1 MNYFKSYSIGSEP
14 EELPMSNEQQAL
26 AGVRVLE
33 LTNYIAGPV
42 VGRMMA
48 DMGAEVV
55 KLEMPPRGDY
65 SRGPMPPADARQRYN
80 PTHAFYNRGKQ
91 SLCIDLKRPQ
101 GAALVRDL
109 VRHFDVFIE
118 NLTPGLVRKYGLGWP
133 DLSAVNPRLIM
144 CSVSAFGQTGPL
156 AAFPGTDAIAQAMSG
171 ITSLIADASGA
182 PIFTG
187 VFMADGN
194 AGVSAYGAVV
204 TALFFREKSGVGQY
218 IDLSLSE
225 SIFHLHDNSL
235 SSWLF
240 SKGAEVPGPFGS
252 HRNGDSPHGFYKT
265 TDGYLILVVLN
276 HRWEHLTDIIGMPQL
291 REDPRFLTMPDRS
304 ANRYILAEI
313 VQEWIDKK
321 FKTREEAIKFFR
333 DNGIIAAPVLT
344 VAEAVNHPQFKE
356 RATMETIEVPNF
368 GPVALTKAPFQMSRT
383 PPRIPPK
390 VAMLGEDNNEILG
403 KYLGYGADTIAAL
416 LKTGVLA
423 QDPTLERPTG
433 RA

>member
-1 MNYFKSYSIGSEP
+1 MANEP
-14 EELPMSNEQQAL
+14 QAL

-33 LTNYIAGPV
+33 LTNYIAGPM

-65 SRGPMPPADARQRYN
+65 SRGPMPPPDALQRYN
-80 PTHAFYNRGKQ
+80 PIHAFYNRGKQ
-91 SLCIDLKRPQ
+91 SICVDLKRPQ

-109 VRHFDVFIE
+109 IAHFDVFIE
-118 NLTPGLVRKYGLGWP
+118 NLTPGLVRKYGVGWE

-156 AAFPGTDAIAQAMSG
+156 ASFPGTDAIAQAMSG
-171 ITSLIADASGA
+171 ITSMTAGANGA
-182 PIFTG
+182 PVFTG

-235 SSWLF
+235 AAWLF
-240 SKGAEVPGPFGS
+240 SNGAEVPGPFGS
-252 HRNGDSPHGFYKT
+252 HRNGDSPHGFFKT

-276 HRWEHLTDIIGMPQL
+276 HRWEHLTDIIGMPHL

-304 ANRYILAEI
+304 ANRYVLAEI
-313 VQEWIDKK
+313 VQEWIGSR

-344 VAEAVNHPQFKE
+344 VAEAVNHPQL
-356 RATMETIEVPNF
+356 RQRGAMETIDVPNV
-368 GPVALTKAPFQMSRT
+368 GPVALPKAPFRMSKT
-383 PPRIPPK
+383 PPRIPPT
-390 VAMLGEDNNEILG
+390 VAMLGEDNDEILG
-403 KYLGYGADTIAAL
+403 KYLGYDAGTVAAL
-416 LKTGVLA
+416 LEAGVIARDPALA
-423 QDPTLERPTG
+423 R

>member
-1 MNYFKSYSIGSEP
+1 MTIGADAARLRP
-14 EELPMSNEQQAL
+14 TLAGEELSMLSDAKAL

-33 LTNYIAGPV
+33 LTNYIAGPM

-65 SRGPMPPADARQRYN
+65 SRGPMPPAGAAQRYN
-80 PTHAFYNRGKQ
+80 SGHAFYNRGKQ

-118 NLTPGLVRKYGLGWP
+118 NLTPGLVNKYGLGWTE
-133 DLSAVNPRLIM
+133 LSAINPRLIM
-144 CSVSAFGQTGPL
+144 CSVSAFGQTGPM
-156 AAFPGTDAIAQAMSG
+156 AAFPGTDAIAQATSG
-171 ITSLIADASGA
+171 ITSLTADANGT

-235 SSWLF
+235 CSWLF
-240 SKGAEVPGPFGS
+240 SRGADVPGPFGS
-252 HRNGDSPHGFYKT
+252 HRNGDGPHGYFKAA
-265 TDGYLILVVLN
+265 DGYLILVVLT
-276 HRWEHLTDIIGMPQL
+276 HRWPQFTDAIGMPEL
-291 REDPRFLTMPDRS
+291 RDDPRFQTMQGRS
-304 ANRYILAEI
+304 DNRYVLAVI
-313 VQEWIDKK
+313 VEEWIQKN

-333 DNGIIAAPVLT
+333 DAGLIAAPVLSI
-344 VAEAVNHPQFKE
+344 AEAVNHPQLKD
-356 RATMETIEVPNF
+356 RGIMETIDVP
-368 GPVALTKAPFQMSRT
+368 GVGEVALPKTPFHMSKT
-383 PPRIPPK
+383 PPQIPPL
-390 VAMLGEDNNEILG
+390 VAMLGENNNEILS
-403 KYLGYGADTIAAL
+403 KRLGYSADKIAAL
-416 LKTGVLA
+416 LKDGVLA
-423 QDPTLERPTG
+423 QDPTLAQP
-433 RA
+433 A

>member
-1 MNYFKSYSIGSEP
+1 MP
-14 EELPMSNEQQAL
+14 QDAQAL

-65 SRGPMPPADARQRYN
+65 NRGPMPAADVAQRYS
-80 PTHAFYNRGKQ
+80 PGHAFYNRGKR
-91 SLCIDLKRPQ
+91 SLCIDLKRPE
-101 GAALVRDL
+101 GAALVREV

-118 NLTPGLVRKYGLGWP
+118 NLTPGLVHKYGLGWA

-144 CSVSAFGQTGPL
+144 CSVSAFGQTGPM
-156 AAFPGTDAIAQAMSG
+156 ATFPGTDAIAQATSG
-171 ITSLIADASGA
+171 ITSMTADANGT

-204 TALFFREKSGVGQY
+204 TALFFREKSGAGQY

-235 SSWLF
+235 CSWLF
-240 SKGAEVPGPFGS
+240 SKGLEVPGPFGS
-252 HRNGDSPHGFYKT
+252 HRNGDGPHGYFKAA
-265 TDGYLILVVLN
+265 DGYLILVVLT
-276 HRWEHLTDIIGMPQL
+276 HRWPQFTDAIGMPEL
-291 REDPRFLTMPDRS
+291 RDDPRFQTMQGRS
-304 ANRYILAEI
+304 ENRYVLAVI
-313 VQEWIDKK
+313 VEEWIQKN
-321 FKTREEAIKFFR
+321 FKTRDDAIKFFR
-333 DNGIIAAPVLT
+333 DAGLIAAPVLT

-356 RATMETIEVPNF
+356 RGTMETIEVPNF
-368 GPVALTKAPFQMSRT
+368 GAVPLTKAPFQMSIT
-383 PPRIPPK
+383 PPRIPAT
-390 VAMLGEDNNEILG
+390 VAMLGEDNREILS
-403 KYLGYGADTIAAL
+403 KYLGYGDDAIAEL
-416 LKTGVLA
+416 LNQGVLA
-423 QDPTLERPTG
+423 QDPVIGAMIEK
-433 RA
+433 

>member
-1 MNYFKSYSIGSEP
+1 MPNEP
-14 EELPMSNEQQAL
+14 QAL

-65 SRGPMPPADARQRYN
+65 SRGPMPPAGAAQRYN
-80 PTHAFYNRGKQ
+80 PIHVFYNRGKQ
-91 SLCIDLKRPQ
+91 SLCVDLKRPE
-101 GAALVRDL
+101 GAALIRDL
-109 VRHFDVFIE
+109 ISHFDVFVE
-118 NLTPGLVRKYGLGWP
+118 NLTPGLVRKYGLGYAE
-133 DLSAVNPRLIM
+133 LSAVNPRLIM
-144 CSVSAFGQTGPL
+144 CSVSAFGQTGPW
-156 AAFPGTDAIAQAMSG
+156 ATFPGTDAIAQAMSG
-171 ITSLIADASGA
+171 ITSMTGDADGT

-252 HRNGDSPHGFYKT
+252 HRNGDSPHGFFKT
-265 TDGYLILVVLN
+265 EDGYLILVVLT

-291 REDPRFLTMPDRS
+291 RQDRRFLTMPDRS
-304 ANRYILAEI
+304 QNRYVLAVI
-313 VQEWIDKK
+313 VQEWISAN
-321 FKTREEAIKFFR
+321 FKTRDAAIKFFR

-356 RATMETIEVPNF
+356 RGAMETIEVPNF
-368 GPVALTKAPFQMSRT
+368 GPVALPKAPFHMSQT
-383 PPRIPPK
+383 PPHIPPK
-390 VAMLGEDNNEILG
+390 VALLGEDNFEVLR
-403 KYLGYGADTIAAL
+403 KCLGYSADAVAAL
-416 LKTGVLA
+416 LSTGVLA
-423 QDPTLERPTG
+423 QDPTLAG
-433 RA
+433 RNA

>member
-1 MNYFKSYSIGSEP
+1 
-14 EELPMSNEQQAL
+14 MSDQPKAL
-26 AGVRVLE
+26 DGVRVLE
-33 LTNYIAGPV
+33 FTNYIAGPM

-65 SRGPMPPADARQRYN
+65 SRGPMPPPDAVQRYN
-80 PTHAFYNRGKQ
+80 PIHAFYNRGKR
-91 SLCIDLKRPQ
+91 SLCVDVKRPD

-109 VRHFDVFIE
+109 IRHFDVFIE
-118 NLTPGLVRKYGLGWP
+118 NLTPGLVRKYGLGWE
-133 DLSAVNPRLIM
+133 DLSALNPRLIM

-156 AAFPGTDAIAQAMSG
+156 ASFPGTDAIAQATSG
-171 ITSLIADASGA
+171 ITSLTADANGT

-204 TALFFREKSGVGQY
+204 TALFFREKSGSGQY

-235 SSWLF
+235 ASWLF
-240 SKGAEVPGPFGS
+240 THEQPAPFGS
-252 HRNGDSPHGFYKT
+252 HRNGDSPHGFFKAP
-265 TDGYLILVVLN
+265 DGYLILVVLN

-304 ANRYILAEI
+304 AHRYELAQI
-313 VQEWIDKK
+313 VQEWIERNFNSRD
-321 FKTREEAIKFFR
+321 EAIKFFR

-344 VAEAVNHPQFKE
+344 IPQAVEHPQFKE
-356 RATMETIEVPNF
+356 RGTMETIEVPNV
-368 GPVALTKAPFQMSRT
+368 GPVALPKAPFHMSKT
-383 PPRIPPK
+383 PARIAPH
-390 VAMLGEDNNEILG
+390 VALLGEDNGEILAT
-403 KYLGYGADTIAAL
+403 YLGYGRERIDDL
-416 LKTGVLA
+416 MQSGVIA
-423 QDPTLERPTG
+423 QDPTIAR
-433 RA
+433 RR